1 MDEQTLAILHESLLA
16 EAWHNAEVGA
26 MVFDDDRTFLTA
38 NAAYLDLLGY
48 SRSEMSS
55 IKAGSNLLADEPG
68 RSAVIELLIRED
80 RLNGTMPI
88 RRRDGSVLNVD
99 YTIVPTRVAGLPYYI
114 ALLWPAAG
122 RT

>member
-55 IKAGSNLLADEPG
+55 IKAGTNLLADEPG
-68 RSAVIELLIRED
+68 RSAVIELLTRED
-80 RLNGTMPI
+80 RLHGTMPI
-88 RRRDGSVLNVD
+88 RRK
-99 YTIVPTRVAGLPYYI
+99 T
-114 ALLWPAAG
+114 AAC
-122 RT
+122 